1 MPTLTIRNLDA
12 DLVVALKS
20 RAAEHGRSME
30 AEARVLIANAF
41 TSPVDNGGLGSRI
54 RERFAS
60 MDSAYTNSDIPI
72 ERSPD
77 VPRAARFD

>member
-54 RERFAS
+54 RERFAA
-60 MDSAYTNSDIPI
+60 MDSDIPI

-77 VPRAARFD
+77 LPRAARFD